1 MKTTLLAATFA
12 LGLGLAATTM
22 TSAAEINATLVSQP
36 GSAAA
41 ASVATEEF
49 SARRCKWVEVCKRY
63 WHPHCKMVKVCKKW
77 DW

>member
-1 MKTTLLAATFA
+1 MKSITLAAALA

-22 TSAAEINATLVSQP
+22 ASAAETNATLISQP
-36 GSAAA
+36 ATAATA
-41 ASVATEEF
+41 AVYTETF

-63 WHPHCKMVKVCKKW
+63 WHPHCRTVKVCRS